1 MKPAG
6 IVGIILIIAGA
17 FVLIYGSITY
27 TSHKKVIDMG
37 PIQASTKQHKTIPL
51 PPIVGIVL
59 IGGGVVLVVVGRRKR
74 A

>member
-6 IVGIILIIAGA
+6 IIGIILIVAGA

-27 TSHKKVIDMG
+27 TSHKKIIDMG
-37 PIQASTKQHKTIPL
+37 PLQASTKTQKTIPL
-51 PPIVGIVL
+51 PPVLGIVL
-59 IGGGVVLVVVGRRKR
+59 IGGGIVLVVVGRNK